1 MKNRTTKHI
10 VATVTIKEIKDAL
23 AMIDKEHLFNKKKI
37 EKAIIKTQC
46 EYSGELWSAF
56 IDQVVFEL
64 QELEK

>member
-1 MKNRTTKHI
+1 MKNQTTKHI

-23 AMIDKEHLFNKKKI
+23 AMIDKEHLFNKKQI

>member
-1 MKNRTTKHI
+1 MKPRITKHI

-23 AMIDKEHLFNKKKI
+23 AMIDKEHLFNEKQI
-37 EKAIIKTQC
+37 EKAVIKTQS

-64 QELEK
+64 QETEK